1 MNPSRHRKDSSSS
14 GLWERWESVGLRLLD
29 GSEIEVTMQ
38 SRIGGMA
45 ACIEGE
51 ELRVSQAAA
60 QNPWDIELNPF
71 LLSLPQGRC
80 ISSNRML
87 LPTTLSDTLIPLLP
101 AMSDRTATP

>member
-1 MNPSRHRKDSSSS
+1 
-14 GLWERWESVGLRLLD
+14 LWERWESVGLRLLV
-29 GSEIEVTMQ
+29 GSEIEVIMQ

-60 QNPWDIELNPF
+60 PNPWDIELNPF

-80 ISSNRML
+80 ISRNML
-87 LPTTLSDTLIPLLP
+87 LFLTTLSETVMPLLP